1 MRRRV
6 SLRTL
11 SSLFVAGLFAAACA
25 APTAGPSSP
34 SSGGGSTGG
43 STTAGAPQRSTTKL
57 DPAQVERLKRVMI
70 PLVQVADNKRGPGQ
84 VKVAVVDDD
93 HINAGN
99 AGEGQYLVTT
109 GLLRKANDQQLAG
122 VLAHEVAHDDLR
134 HVAKAQRL
142 NTGLA
147 VGMVI
152 LDQIIPGSGNL
163 TPIAGTLISRAYGR
177 QEEYQADAHGAVLLK
192 RAGYSPKVMEET
204 LTWLLNS
211 EGGSEGGFFSTHPA
225 TDDRIAALRRN
236 AVQ

>member
-1 MRRRV
+1 MRH
-6 SLRTL
+6 LTDFRTL
-11 SSLFVAGLFAAACA
+11 GSLFVAGLLAASCA
-25 APTAGPSSP
+25 APSAGPSSP
-34 SSGGGSTGG
+34 PSRGGSTGG
-43 STTAGAPQRSTTKL
+43 TTTSAPPRATTKL

-70 PLVQVADNKRGPGQ
+70 PLVQAADSKRGPSQ

-93 HINAGN
+93 HINAGS

-122 VLAHEVAHDDLR
+122 VLAHEVAHDDLG

-147 VGMVI
+147 IGMVI
-152 LDQIIPGSGNL
+152 LDQIIPGSGNI

-192 RAGYSPKVMEET
+192 RAGYSPKVMEDT
-204 LTWLLNS
+204 LTWLLSS